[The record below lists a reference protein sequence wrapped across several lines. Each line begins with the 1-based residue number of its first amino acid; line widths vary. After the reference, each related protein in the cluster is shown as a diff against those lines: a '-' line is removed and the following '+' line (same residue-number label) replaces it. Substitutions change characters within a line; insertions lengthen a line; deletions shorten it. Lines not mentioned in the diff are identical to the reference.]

1 VARTHPFERAV
12 IEVELEVLKEFSAR
26 HRQTGKNRLQ
36 LALL

>member
-1 VARTHPFERAV
+1 MIAE
-12 IEVELEVLKEFSAR
+12 ELELLKEFSAR